1 VSFDRFREQDQRARQ
16 ILHDIE
22 RKVAEMNMLAPVCR
36 LGRPQGAMRVLVV
49 FALLKIQNDQGFT
62 LAEIP
67 ESPDPE
73 RVLRYFRSLWLAY
86 QPRE

>member
-36 LGRPQGAMRVLVV
+36 LAGG
-49 FALLKIQNDQGFT
+49 I
-62 LAEIP
+62 
-67 ESPDPE
+67 
-73 RVLRYFRSLWLAY
+73 
-86 QPRE
+86 